1 MCIIYFVFFFRIYMD
16 HSSRLTE
23 PGVRSFLCGI
33 LKQCRDKKN
42 ALYSRLFNIG
52 ASFLFV
58 GLLVGILY
66 YKHRG
71 KMPEEEKKAK
81 QKKEEMYIIEKIKSM
96 KKKKKKDQNLIIT
109 ELPQLDSGF
118 DVLHK
123 NYYSV

>member
-1 MCIIYFVFFFRIYMD
+1 MD

-42 ALYSRLFNIG
+42 ALYSRLFNIA
-52 ASFLFV
+52 ASLLFV
-58 GLLVGILY
+58 GMLVGILY
-66 YKHRG
+66 YKYKG
-71 KMPEEEKKAK
+71 KIPEVEKKIK
-81 QKKEEMYIIEKIKSM
+81 QKNVEMYIIEKIKSM

>member
-1 MCIIYFVFFFRIYMD
+1 MD

-81 QKKEEMYIIEKIKSM
+81 QKRGRNVYYRKNKVNEEKKEKRSKS
-96 KKKKKKDQNLIIT
+96 
-109 ELPQLDSGF
+109 
-118 DVLHK
+118 
-123 NYYSV
+123 YYHRTPPIR